1 LETFTE
7 LTQLNEGA
15 PGTGGRVTPESRAAF
30 QGIVGAHPGMV
41 RLFEKIRQAAAFD
54 VALLITGP
62 SGSGKEL
69 VARAVHDLSAR
80 KDRPFVAVNCAAI
93 PESLLE
99 STLFGHVR
107 GAYTGAV
114 REGAGFLGR
123 AEGGMLFLDEIG
135 DLSPALQVKLLR
147 FLQEL
152 GYERVGESTT
162 RTANVRIAAAT
173 HRDLEA
179 MVREGKMR
187 EDFYYRI
194 SVFPLQVPPLSER
207 TSDLP
212 LLMDHFLERLA
223 GTGHP
228 KRQVSAE
235 VLRLFQRYPWPG
247 NIRELENLLEYAFI
261 VARGPEIRKADLPA
275 RFLERAHEL
284 VPEAADG
291 AEELRALLE
300 RVGWN
305 RDRAAEI
312 LGMSRVTLWKRM
324 KAAGIEP
331 PKGRARATR
340 PRPAGPG
347 AEG

>member
-1 LETFTE
+1 
-7 LTQLNEGA
+7 
-15 PGTGGRVTPESRAAF
+15 
-30 QGIVGAHPGMV
+30 
-41 RLFEKIRQAAAFD
+41 
-54 VALLITGP
+54 
-62 SGSGKEL
+62 
-69 VARAVHDLSAR
+69 
-80 KDRPFVAVNCAAI
+80 
-93 PESLLE
+93 
-99 STLFGHVR
+99 
-107 GAYTGAV
+107 
-114 REGAGFLGR
+114 
-123 AEGGMLFLDEIG
+123 MLFLDEIG